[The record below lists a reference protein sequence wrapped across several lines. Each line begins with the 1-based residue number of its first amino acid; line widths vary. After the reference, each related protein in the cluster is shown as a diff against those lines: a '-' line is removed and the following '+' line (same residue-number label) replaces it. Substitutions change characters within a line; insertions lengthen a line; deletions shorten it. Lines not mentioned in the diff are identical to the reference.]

1 MRLQFETL
9 REKLLR
15 AGIAPRHVR
24 RYLGELDNHLEDLA
38 NEERAK
44 GRSRDDAEA
53 VARARLGADD
63 ALAAAL
69 LARPGL
75 RSVTARYPWAVF
87 ALGPI
92 ALSFIVLMAAV
103 FVEVGFFNLLTAL
116 TGGPRE
122 GPDPAWLKVIT
133 WIWNTLFTYAAPF
146 VIAWLMFVV
155 GQRQRVAGLWLLV
168 GIAVACIAG
177 GFHWVE
183 VTWHDQGGGELSV
196 GFEQPYSHGML
207 ITAGLRAA
215 INLLLVGG
223 AYWFWQRRPFVA
235 AAHAA

>member
-1 MRLQFETL
+1 L

-24 RYLGELDNHLEDLA
+24 RYLGELDNHFEDLA

-44 GRSRDDAEA
+44 GRSLDDAEA
-53 VARARLGADD
+53 LARTRLGSDD

-87 ALGPI
+87 GLAPI
-92 ALSFIVLMAAV
+92 ALSFIVVIAAV

-116 TGGPRE
+116 TGGPRVA
-122 GPDPAWLKVIT
+122 PDPAWIKVIT
-133 WIWNTLFTYAAPF
+133 WIWNTLFTYATPLA
-146 VIAWLMFVV
+146 IAWLMLVV
-155 GQRQRVAGLWLLV
+155 GQRQRIAGMWLLIGV
-168 GIAVACIAG
+168 AIASIAG
-177 GFHWVE
+177 GFHWVHM
-183 VTWHDQGGGELSV
+183 TWHDQGGGELTV

-207 ITAGLRAA
+207 VTAALRAA

-223 AYWFWQRRPFVA
+223 AYWLWQRRPFVA
-235 AAHAA
+235 VAHAT